1 MKKILLF
8 LIMASTAVSG
18 VCGFAADNN
27 PLSVLESDAELVMPK
42 SFVLDDDFVFADK
55 APGGSSVTWSITR
68 SGSDMSRLIGKNG
81 QYKPDM
87 GAPSAFDCTLSAA
100 LSYGGESITRTKTVR
115 SYRTPSISFAVSYT
129 KNPTVQESAIRKRVQ
144 HLSGRRLK
152 KIIIRKQMPCFVQ
165 LFIMEISF
173 APYHTEL

>member
-1 MKKILLF
+1 
-8 LIMASTAVSG
+8 MASTAVSG

-115 SYRTPSISFAVSYT
+115 SYRTPEYKLCSLIYE
-129 KNPTVQESAIRKRVQ
+129 NPTVQDQPSANGFNTCR
-144 HLSGRRLK
+144 GGD
-152 KIIIRKQMPCFVQ
+152 
-165 LFIMEISF
+165 
-173 APYHTEL
+173 